1 MLRDVAVVVVC
12 QLAAACVIGLLLPHV
27 ADLAQ
32 AVRTEDGVVTG
43 EVELGKTFNDDGW
56 LIVLGGA
63 AGLVLGMVLQAWR
76 RSNEVVTL
84 LAIVVSALAA
94 AWLAGWIAE
103 GTGPGDATRALAEA
117 EVGATAS
124 VPVVIESRVA
134 YLVWP
139 LCATL
144 SALVA
149 LLAPG
154 SSDQERSLA
163 QTSSA

>member
-1 MLRDVAVVVVC
+1 MLRDVAVVVLC

-56 LIVLGGA
+56 LIVLSGA
-63 AGLVLGMVLQAWR
+63 AGLVLGMVLQVWR

-154 SSDQERSLA
+154 SSEPQRSLA
-163 QTSSA
+163 QTPSA